1 MQHARV
7 FTISS
12 GAWPRP
18 VELDATHRPGIR
30 WELIGFTER
39 IVRESPQR
47 VRHAWR
53 STRQP
58 WPTGKWV
65 ISLSPAALPKPGA
78 AVDLPLAL
86 AIHLAHRRKTTN
98 LWAMGELHFD
108 GRVLPVPGIPALV
121 SIALAQG
128 AARILL
134 PLAAQAEVGDHPKI
148 RYVGTLEDA
157 FAQLDSWEEHEVP
170 ETTLLRVPARDQQ
183 ERQNTSATLW
193 DSFQKHPKLQ
203 WAALVAVHG
212 GHHAF
217 LWANPNFPWSNWVAV
232 VQNLH
237 AGRLEARR
245 APVQDVPTR
254 LITSIMPSL
263 GSTPG
268 LMDPFTNEVTQAN
281 GGILAIGR
289 WLEQDPRIE
298 DRLAAVLERG
308 TALLGRGQDH
318 WAVPARFQLVLAS
331 APCACGPIVS
341 CICSNHQLRSWKQKI
356 RKPFLERLDLG
367 LDEQKSD
374 AFSALSWTQAL
385 AHLEQSEK
393 IWTQRVVQSS
403 EERWT
408 NRQVPVHRLLEL
420 FHANKDT
427 LTWFEKEQA
436 TARWMGSRMAQILRI
451 ARSLADLHGV
461 ATLEVQH
468 IKQAVQLNTAFST

>member
-58 WPTGKWV
+58 WPSGKWV

-157 FAQLDSWEEHEVP
+157 FAQLDSWEDHEVP
-170 ETTLLRVPARDQQ
+170 ETTLLRVPARDQP

-331 APCACGPIVS
+331 APCACGPIAS
-341 CICSNHQLRSWKQKI
+341 CICSNHQLRAWKQKI

-427 LTWFEKEQA
+427 LGWYEKEQA

-451 ARSLADLHGV
+451 ARSLADLKGV
-461 ATLEVQH
+461 ATLEIQH
-468 IKQAVQLNTAFST
+468 LKQAVQLNSAFST

>member
-86 AIHLAHRRKTTN
+86 AIHLAHRRKTAN

-134 PLAAQAEVGDHPKI
+134 PLASRTEVGDHPKI

-157 FAQLDSWEEHEVP
+157 FTQLDFWEVHEVP
-170 ETTLLRVPARDQQ
+170 ETARLKDPVREPK
-183 ERQNTSATLW
+183 ERQNASATLW
-193 DSFQKHPKLQ
+193 ESFNQHPKLQ
-203 WAALVAVHG
+203 WAALAAVHG

-217 LWANPNFPWSNWVAV
+217 LWANPNFPWPNWVAAV
-232 VQNLH
+232 RNLH
-237 AGRLEARR
+237 AVRLEARR

-268 LMDPFTNEVTQAN
+268 LMDPFTSEATQAH

-331 APCACGPIVS
+331 APCACGPIVT
-341 CICSNHQLRSWKQKI
+341 CICSNHQLRAWKQKI
-356 RKPFLERLDLG
+356 RKQFLERLDLG

-374 AFSALSWTQAL
+374 AFSALSWTEAL
-385 AHLEQSEK
+385 VLLEQSEK
-393 IWTQRVVQSS
+393 IWTQRFVQSS

-420 FHANKDT
+420 FHANKET
-427 LTWFEKEQA
+427 LVWFEKEQS

-461 ATLEVQH
+461 ATLEVPH
-468 IKQAVQLNTAFST
+468 LKLAVQLNAAFST

>member
-58 WPTGKWV
+58 WPSGKWV
-65 ISLSPAALPKPGA
+65 ISLSPAALPKSGA

-148 RYVGTLEDA
+148 RYVGTLEEA
-157 FAQLDSWEEHEVP
+157 FAQLDFWEHSEVP
-170 ETTLLRVPARDQQ
+170 VAVLNRTRSLEPE
-183 ERQNTSATLW
+183 ERRNSAFTIW
-193 DSFQKHPKLQ
+193 ESFQKNPKLQ

-217 LWANPNFPWSNWVAV
+217 FWANPKFPWPNWVAA
-232 VQNLH
+232 VQHLH
-237 AGRLEARR
+237 SARLEATK
-245 APVQDVPTR
+245 APLRDFPTR

-263 GSTPG
+263 GSTLG

-298 DRLAAVLERG
+298 ERLAAVLERG

-341 CICSNHQLRSWKQKI
+341 CICSNHQLRAWKLKT

-367 LDEQKSD
+367 LDEQKSGEF
-374 AFSALSWTQAL
+374 AVLSWSQAL
-385 AHLEQSEK
+385 AQLEQGEK
-393 IWTQRVVQSS
+393 IWTQRFIQSS

-427 LTWFEKEQA
+427 LAWFEKEQA
-436 TARWMGSRMAQILRI
+436 TARWMGSRMAQILRV
-451 ARSLADLHGV
+451 ARSLADLQGID
-461 ATLEVQH
+461 TLEIH
-468 IKQAVQLNTAFST
+468 HMKQAVQLNTAFSN

>member
-58 WPTGKWV
+58 WPSGKWV
-65 ISLSPAALPKPGA
+65 ISLSPAALPKSGA

-121 SIALAQG
+121 SVALAQG

-134 PLAAQAEVGDHPKI
+134 PLASQAEVGDHPKI
-148 RYVGTLEDA
+148 RYVGTLDEA
-157 FAQLDSWEEHEVP
+157 FAQLDFWEDAEVP
-170 ETTLLRVPARDQQ
+170 ETVLKRTRALEPRKLPS
-183 ERQNTSATLW
+183 SAFTIW
-193 DSFQKHPKLQ
+193 DSFQENPKLQ

-217 LWANPNFPWSNWVAV
+217 FWANPKFPWPNWVAA
-232 VQNLH
+232 VQHLYL
-237 AGRLEARR
+237 GRLEAAK
-245 APVQDVPTR
+245 APVRYCPTR

-341 CICSNHQLRSWKQKI
+341 CICSNH
-356 RKPFLERLDLG
+356 
-367 LDEQKSD
+367 
-374 AFSALSWTQAL
+374 
-385 AHLEQSEK
+385 
-393 IWTQRVVQSS
+393 
-403 EERWT
+403 
-408 NRQVPVHRLLEL
+408 
-420 FHANKDT
+420 
-427 LTWFEKEQA
+427 
-436 TARWMGSRMAQILRI
+436 
-451 ARSLADLHGV
+451 
-461 ATLEVQH
+461 
-468 IKQAVQLNTAFST
+468 

>member
-134 PLAAQAEVGDHPKI
+134 PLASQSEVGDHPKI
-148 RYVGTLEDA
+148 RYVDTLEEA
-157 FAQLDSWEEHEVP
+157 FAQLDFWEENE
-170 ETTLLRVPARDQQ
+170 ESEPALPRNRALESP
-183 ERQNTSATLW
+183 ERQNASLALW
-193 DSFQKHPKLQ
+193 DSFQEYPKLQ

-217 LWANPNFPWSNWVAV
+217 LWAKPNFPWSNWVAT
-232 VQNLH
+232 VQHLH
-237 AGRLEARR
+237 SSRLEARR
-245 APVQDVPTR
+245 LPLRDVPMR

-268 LMDPFTNEVTQAN
+268 LMDPFTSEATQAH

-289 WLEQDPRIE
+289 WFEQDPRIE

-331 APCACGPIVS
+331 APCACGPIVT
-341 CICSNHQLRSWKQKI
+341 CICSNHQMRAWNYKI
-356 RKPFLERLDLG
+356 RKPFLERMDLG
-367 LDEQKSD
+367 LDEQSSE

-393 IWTQRVVQSS
+393 IWTQRFVQSS

-427 LTWFEKEQA
+427 MAWFEKEQV

-461 ATLEVQH
+461 ATIEVPH
-468 IKQAVQLNTAFST
+468 LKLAVQLNAAFST

>member
-58 WPTGKWV
+58 WPSGKWV

-86 AIHLAHRRKTTN
+86 AIHLAHRRKSTN

-128 AARILL
+128 ADRILL
-134 PLAAQAEVGDHPKI
+134 PQASQEELGDHPKI
-148 RYVGTLEDA
+148 RYVSTLEEA
-157 FAQLDSWEEHEVP
+157 FALLDAWDGLGAPEVVRSA
-170 ETTLLRVPARDQQ
+170 TRVLEPQ
-183 ERQNTSATLW
+183 ERRNASFDNW
-193 DSFQKHPKLQ
+193 DSFQENPKLQ
-203 WAALVAVHG
+203 WAALAAVHG

-217 LWANPNFPWSNWVAV
+217 FWAKPKFPWSNWVAT
-232 VQNLH
+232 VQQLH
-237 AGRLEARR
+237 YGRLEARR
-245 APVQDVPTR
+245 VPLRDVPMR

-263 GSTPG
+263 GSNPG

-341 CICSNHQLRSWKQKI
+341 CICSNHQLRAWKLKT

-367 LDEQKSD
+367 LDEQKSEE
-374 AFSALSWTQAL
+374 FSALSWTQAL
-385 AHLEQSEK
+385 ALLEQGEK
-393 IWTQRVVQSS
+393 IWTQRLVQSS

-420 FHANKDT
+420 FHTNKGT

-436 TARWMGSRMAQILRI
+436 TNRWMGSRMAQILRI
-451 ARSLADLHGV
+451 ARSLADLQGIDTV
-461 ATLEVQH
+461 AIH
-468 IKQAVQLNTAFST
+468 HMRQAVQLNTAFST

>member
-58 WPTGKWV
+58 WPSGKWV

-86 AIHLAHRRKTTN
+86 AIHLAHRRKSTN

-128 AARILL
+128 ADRILL
-134 PLAAQAEVGDHPKI
+134 PQASQEELGDHPKI
-148 RYVGTLEDA
+148 RYVSTLEEA
-157 FAQLDSWEEHEVP
+157 FAQLDFWEENE
-170 ETTLLRVPARDQQ
+170 ESEPALPRNRALESP
-183 ERQNTSATLW
+183 ERQNASFNFW
-193 DSFQKHPKLQ
+193 DSFQGNPKLQ

-217 LWANPNFPWSNWVAV
+217 FWAKPKFPWSNWVAT
-232 VQNLH
+232 VQQLH
-237 AGRLEARR
+237 YGRLEAAQ
-245 APVQDVPTR
+245 APFREFPTR
-254 LITSIMPSL
+254 LITSVMPSL

-281 GGILAIGR
+281 GGILAMGR

-341 CICSNHQLRSWKQKI
+341 CICSNHQLRAWKLKT

-367 LDEQKSD
+367 LDEQKSEE
-374 AFSALSWTQAL
+374 FSALSWTQAL
-385 AHLEQSEK
+385 DQLGQGQK
-393 IWTQRVVQSS
+393 IWTQRFVQYS

-427 LTWFEKEQA
+427 LAWFEKEQA

-451 ARSLADLHGV
+451 ARSLADLQGKDTVEIH
-461 ATLEVQH
+461 H
-468 IKQAVQLNTAFST
+468 MKQAVQLNTAFST

>member
-58 WPTGKWV
+58 WPSGKWV

-86 AIHLAHRRKTTN
+86 AIHLAHRRKSTN

-128 AARILL
+128 ADRILL
-134 PLAAQAEVGDHPKI
+134 PQASQEELGDHPKI
-148 RYVGTLEDA
+148 RYVSTLEEA
-157 FAQLDSWEEHEVP
+157 FAQLDFWEENE
-170 ETTLLRVPARDQQ
+170 ESEPALPRNRALESP
-183 ERQNTSATLW
+183 ERQKASFNFW
-193 DSFQKHPKLQ
+193 DSFQGNPKLQ

-217 LWANPNFPWSNWVAV
+217 FWAKPKFPWSNWVAT
-232 VQNLH
+232 VQQLH
-237 AGRLEARR
+237 YGRLEAAK
-245 APVQDVPTR
+245 APFREFPTR
-254 LITSIMPSL
+254 LITSVMPSL

-281 GGILAIGR
+281 GGILAMGR

-341 CICSNHQLRSWKQKI
+341 CICSNHQLRAWKQKI

-367 LDEQKSD
+367 LDEQKSEE
-374 AFSALSWTQAL
+374 FSALSWTQAL
-385 AHLEQSEK
+385 DQLDQGEK
-393 IWTQRVVQSS
+393 IWTQRFVQSS

-408 NRQVPVHRLLEL
+408 NRQVPVHRMLEL

-427 LTWFEKEQA
+427 LAWFEKEQA
-436 TARWMGSRMAQILRI
+436 TARWMGCRMAQILRI
-451 ARSLADLHGV
+451 ARSLADLQGKDTVEIH
-461 ATLEVQH
+461 H
-468 IKQAVQLNTAFST
+468 MKQAVQLNTAFST